1 MRTTIHVSK
10 NLFLRAEAAAL
21 GAVSVLAIACGQ
33 AAPDEASTVVPAL
46 REPSSLAQA
55 ALDRSPKRPPPGLR
69 RASAEEVQ
77 AKFGRMDLARERARA
92 VAAQPENLHELLTR
106 LSSSSNP
113 TERSVLT
120 NRYVAAANAIDAAE
134 RPAAITRLQQVL
146 DATRGRG
153 E

>member
-1 MRTTIHVSK
+1 MRTTIHLSK
-10 NLFLRAEAAAL
+10 GLFVRGQAAVLGVFAL
-21 GAVSVLAIACGQ
+21 LAVACGQ
-33 AAPDEASTVVPAL
+33 AAPDEASTGVPAL
-46 REPSSLAQA
+46 REASSPAQA
-55 ALDRSPKRPPPGLR
+55 ALARSPKRPPPGLR

-77 AKFGRMDLARERARA
+77 AKFGRMDLARERARTL
-92 VAAQPENLHELLTR
+92 AAQPENLDELLSR
-106 LSSSSNP
+106 LRSSSNP